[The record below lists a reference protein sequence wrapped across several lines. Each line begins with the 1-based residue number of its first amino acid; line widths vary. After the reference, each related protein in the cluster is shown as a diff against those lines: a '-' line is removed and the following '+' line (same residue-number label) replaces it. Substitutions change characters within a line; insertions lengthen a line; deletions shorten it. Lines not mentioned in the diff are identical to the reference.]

1 MSDDRAGLD
10 DVDSRPGS
18 VTSLVR
24 TVLGTH
30 LRDLGGWVAV
40 ADLVRLL
47 EALDVPAD
55 STRVAVGRLK
65 TRGVLVAE
73 PRDGRSGYA
82 LSGRAASML
91 ERGDTRIFGPGAGPD
106 DGWLLVSFSIPEDR
120 RGDRHQLRRQLAWA
134 GCGTV
139 SSGLWVA
146 PAHRASDVD
155 AVVDG
160 LGLRD
165 HVTTFA
171 CREVGTPVPLVDVVR
186 RWWDLDAVA
195 ARHLAFLDAHADSPE
210 PSDGRASFVH
220 LARLVDAWRTIP
232 SLDPGL
238 PPHLLPPDWP
248 GTRSLALVATA
259 RAHHLPPARAWVRDL
274 VRPSRPTIPR

>member
-65 TRGVLVAE
+65 SRGVLAAE
-73 PRDGRSGYA
+73 ARDGRSGYA
-82 LSGRAASML
+82 LTGHTAAML
-91 ERGDTRIFGPGAGPD
+91 DRGDARIFGPGASDG
-106 DGWLLVSFSIPEDR
+106 DGWLLVSFSIPEER
-120 RGDRHQLRRQLAWA
+120 RGDRHQLRRRLAWA

-146 PAHRASDVD
+146 PAHRADDVA

-171 CREVGTPVPLVDVVR
+171 CQEVDAPVPLPDAVR
-186 RWWDLDAVA
+186 SWWDLDAVA
-195 ARHLAFLDAHADSPE
+195 DRHRAFLDEHASAVDPA
-210 PSDGRASFVH
+210 DGRDAFVH
-220 LARLVDAWRTIP
+220 LTRLVDAWRAIP
-232 SLDPGL
+232 YVDPGL
-238 PPHLLPPDWP
+238 QPRLLPGDWP
-248 GTRSLALVATA
+248 GTRSAALVADA
-259 RAHHLPPARAWVRDL
+259 RARHLPPARAWVRDV
-274 VRPSRPTIPR
+274 VRPT